1 MIINNPIKGAY
12 TLVECWLTELNK
24 MKIEN
29 KTN

>member
-1 MIINNPIKGAY
+1 MIINNPVKGAY
-12 TLVECWLTELNK
+12 TLVECWHTELK